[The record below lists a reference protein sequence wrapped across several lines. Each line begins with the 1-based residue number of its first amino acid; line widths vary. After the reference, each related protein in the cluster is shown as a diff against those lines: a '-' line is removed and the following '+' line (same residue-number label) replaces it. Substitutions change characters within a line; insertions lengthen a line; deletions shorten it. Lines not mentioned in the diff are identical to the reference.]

1 MAEVSTPP
9 RRRGTAG
16 QKVER
21 DARLVADRARGLG
34 WTKLGEK
41 YGITVRQCQNI
52 WADRGPSEPKAESDP
67 VAELRD
73 EIDFL
78 DAAIEEYAELA
89 QDTANDSIHLG
100 AIKARVDAQK
110 RRIELK
116 RLYGLLPRDGE
127 HTLMAEIAELFDIV
141 FLILERR
148 GVGWEIQQE
157 IIDAFK
163 RPDEAERKPPDQ
175 AERMNRWG
183 RALKAAKALPP
194 DAPSVEAWE
203 SGSHKPRPS
212 TTQPLR

>member
-1 MAEVSTPP
+1 MAEISSPP
-9 RRRGTAG
+9 RRRGTAA

-34 WTKLGEK
+34 WTKLAEK

-52 WADRGPSEPKAESDP
+52 WADRGPSEPRAESDP

-116 RLYGLLPRDGE
+116 RLYGLLPWDGE
-127 HTLMAEIAELFDIV
+127 QTMVAEIGELFNSV
-141 FLILERR
+141 FGILERH
-148 GVGWEIQQE
+148 GVGWEIQQD
-157 IIDAFK
+157 IMDVVK
-163 RPDEAERKPPDQ
+163 PPDEAERV
-175 AERMNRWG
+175 NRWA
-183 RALKAAKALPP
+183 RALAAAKALPP
-194 DAPSVEAWE
+194 DAASVEARE
-203 SGSHKPRPS
+203 SGSEEPRPS
-212 TTQPLR
+212 TPQPLR